1 MADLDEIIAQAVAQA
16 LAAAQADTG
25 TAEPKA
31 PAKAKAKRPTA
42 KAFIRARIAKPSTG
56 KGAVPTYVSASAQA
70 GSSTAPKGLHG
81 NVMFRSGATDPRDYA
96 TLAEWHVAMA
106 EHYRS
111 QIPA

>member
-16 LAAAQADTG
+16 LAAAQAG
-25 TAEPKA
+25 TPEEPKA
-31 PAKAKAKRPTA
+31 PKAKASRPTA

-81 NVMFRSGATDPRDYA
+81 NVMFRSGATDPRDYG